1 MRLFGNAPATVRLK
15 DYQQRVLDE
24 LGRYA
29 DDVAYF
35 AGQDRIK
42 DPAAQAFISATGEKW
57 RSLTEN
63 PYTPFVCLKVPTGGG
78 KTLIAAHAAG
88 IVYDKLLRHKQ
99 ERGIVL
105 WTTPSETI
113 RSQTLRALKDDG
125 HPYRRA
131 LEAGFSVPVYVMDNR
146 EALSLRPD
154 QIRDGLTVIVT
165 TMQALKRTDKEG
177 LKFYE
182 DNGTLAPHFS
192 GEEEREDR
200 SFSLF
205 EVIRRERPLVI
216 ADEGHNAKTGLA
228 LDVIESLEPSFVLEL
243 TATPL
248 ERSNVLS
255 RVSALDLKAEQM
267 VKLPVNLHNLHS
279 WRDTLEEA
287 VRKRAELEEAAAE
300 ERGETGEYLR
310 PMLLIQAEV
319 EKPAEG
325 KIDVARIKDYL
336 TTDLKIP
343 ENQIKIKT
351 GKQDELG
358 GTDLMAEDVE
368 VRHVITR
375 SALQE
380 GWDAPFAYV
389 LASVYRLSAPTA
401 VEQLLGRVLRLPN
414 VREKQRPEL
423 NEAYVYTSAEEFG
436 KVLGAIIKGMESN
449 GYGKDEVRV
458 TDGARKEPYIVTMQA
473 RHTGLTIPLL
483 AVEDSATGERRELKY
498 VEDLLG
504 EDFGLAGLG
513 FRSEPL
519 NDPLAESGR
528 VDVSDDATFKKE
540 ILGPYAL
547 SGNGSV
553 ADGVGG
559 SRDDLVGWLLE
570 KIGNYKEI
578 SDTELLGYVELAV
591 DELLKEHP
599 LDLLH
604 RARYH
609 VRDQIQAHLSEHYL
623 SWAKACYEEIKSGAG
638 TKELVADP
646 DVAFHVPAELKL
658 PSAQCGTSYRKS
670 VFKHPGKLNNQEAE
684 FATDLDGLENMRCWY
699 RNADKGEFALQG
711 HRRPKFNPDFIAF
724 TESGKVAV
732 LEWKGADRTSNED
745 TRHKEALGRD
755 WAALDPENRYF
766 AVVGEENHHEVL
778 REVANF

>member
-1 MRLFGNAPATVRLK
+1 MRLFGGAPAVVKLK
-15 DYQQRVLDE
+15 DYQRRVLDE
-24 LGRYA
+24 LGDYA

-42 DPAAQAFISATGEKW
+42 DPAAQAFIGRTGEKW
-57 RSLTEN
+57 QALTEN
-63 PYTPFVCLKVPTGGG
+63 PRTPFVCLKVPTGGG

-113 RSQTLRALKDDG
+113 RSQTLRALKDDE
-125 HPYRRA
+125 HPYRKA
-131 LEAGFSVPVYVMDNR
+131 LEAGFATPVYVMDNR
-146 EALSLRPD
+146 EALSIRPD
-154 QIRDGLTVIVT
+154 QVRDGLTVVVS

-182 DNGTLAPHFS
+182 DNGSLAPHFS

-205 EVIRRERPLVI
+205 EVIRRQNPLVI

-267 VKLPVNLHNLHS
+267 VKLPVNLHNLHT
-279 WRDTLEEA
+279 WQDTLEEA
-287 VRKRAELEEAAAE
+287 VRKRAELEAAAVE
-300 ERGETGEYLR
+300 ERKETGEYLR
-310 PMLLIQAEV
+310 PILLIQAEV

-336 TTDLKIP
+336 VADLKVP
-343 ENQIKIKT
+343 EGQIKIRT

-358 GTDLMAEDVE
+358 ATDLSAEDVE
-368 VRHVITR
+368 VRYVITR

-389 LASVYRLSAPTA
+389 LASVYRLSSPTA

-414 VREKQRPEL
+414 VREKRRPQL

-436 KVLGAIIKGMESN
+436 KVLGAIIKGMENN
-449 GYGKDEVRV
+449 GYGRDEVRI
-458 TDGARKEPYIVTMQA
+458 TDGGKKEPYIVTMQA
-473 RHTGLTIPLL
+473 RHRDLAIPLL
-483 AVEDSATGERRELKY
+483 ALDDGEERRELKY
-498 VEDLLG
+498 VEDMLG
-504 EDFGLAGLG
+504 PDFGLDGLE
-513 FRSEPL
+513 FRPVSP
-519 NDPLAESGR
+519 NDPLTESGR
-528 VDVSDDATFKKE
+528 IDISEDATFRKE
-540 ILGPYAL
+540 ILAPYA
-547 SGNGSV
+547 SAGNGS
-553 ADGVGG
+553 GGIGG
-559 SRDDLVGWLLE
+559 SKDDLVGWLLE
-570 KIGNYKEI
+570 KIGRYDEI
-578 SDTELLGYVELAV
+578 ADSELVGYVELAV
-591 DELLKEHP
+591 NELLKDHP

-609 VRDQIQAHLSEHYL
+609 VRDQIRSHLADHYL
-623 SWAKACYEEIKSGAG
+623 NRARDRYERIKSGEG
-638 TKELVADP
+638 GKRLVADP
-646 DVAFHVPAELKL
+646 AVAFVVPAELRL
-658 PSAQCGTSYRKS
+658 PAAQCNTSYRKS
-670 VFKHPGKLNNQEAE
+670 VFEYPGKLNNQEAE
-684 FATDLDGLENMRCWY
+684 FATDLDGLENVACWY

-711 HRRPKFNPDFIAF
+711 YRRPRFNPDFIAF
-724 TESGKVAV
+724 MKSGKIAV
-732 LEWKGADRTSNED
+732 LEWKGSNLVTNEE
-745 TRHKEALGRD
+745 TIYKETLGND
-755 WAALDPENRYF
+755 WADLDPDNRYF
-766 AVVGEENHHEVL
+766 KIVGDSDVHEIL
-778 REVANF
+778 REVALL